1 MGLWNGYFI
10 AKLGL
15 FYADYIDFNVL
26 LNLALAFAVILPL
39 RRKVWRIA
47 RLLVAIPAAIALLYY
62 DTRLP
67 PFSRLLAQQQNLEQF
82 SLSYATEL
90 LGRFINPSVLLYGLG
105 LFFIA
110 YIFARKLRLT
120 TFVLLAI
127 WPAIPLYSMWQNQQT
142 IVRAPQNT
150 ALVAARAEQ
159 ASIAPAGAI
168 GEPKDAD
175 IDAALTRFYAEQA
188 KRQVSFARPE
198 ATPAFDILIVQI
210 CSLAWDDLLM
220 TEQAQAPLLQRTDI
234 LLKRFNTATS
244 YSGPA
249 AIRLLRSACGQTSHK
264 SLYEPAA
271 ANCYLFNQFE
281 QAGFRKHML
290 LNHDGVFGNM
300 LQEIQQ
306 YGGLNVAPD
315 ANSPASTAWLGF
327 DGSIIK
333 DDYEVLNG
341 WLTRHPHDA
350 NAPVALYYNTTSL
363 HDGNHPPG
371 TSSSNGS
378 ASQYGTRVKRLLS
391 DLDRLITTLET
402 QQRPT
407 MLVFIPEHGA
417 GSRGDR
423 MQIPFMRENP
433 SPAITLVPAAVRF
446 VGLAK
451 QPSPITID
459 QPTSYIDLAG
469 LMRDAIAQDPYRNNS
484 VTAATLAA
492 SITSTPYVSGNE
504 AVTVVR
510 YSDDYYLHYQ
520 GGAWANYR
528 YQ

>member
-39 RRKVWRIA
+39 RRKVWRIT

-90 LGRFINPSVLLYGLG
+90 LGRFINPSVVLYGLG
-105 LFFIA
+105 LFFLA

-142 IVRAPQNT
+142 IVHTPQNT

-159 ASIAPAGAI
+159 ASIAPAGAA

-300 LQEIQQ
+300 LQEIQ
-306 YGGLNVAPD
+306 
-315 ANSPASTAWLGF
+315 
-327 DGSIIK
+327 
-333 DDYEVLNG
+333 
-341 WLTRHPHDA
+341 
-350 NAPVALYYNTTSL
+350 
-363 HDGNHPPG
+363 
-371 TSSSNGS
+371 
-378 ASQYGTRVKRLLS
+378 
-391 DLDRLITTLET
+391 
-402 QQRPT
+402 
-407 MLVFIPEHGA
+407 
-417 GSRGDR
+417 
-423 MQIPFMRENP
+423 
-433 SPAITLVPAAVRF
+433 
-446 VGLAK
+446 
-451 QPSPITID
+451 
-459 QPTSYIDLAG
+459 
-469 LMRDAIAQDPYRNNS
+469 
-484 VTAATLAA
+484 
-492 SITSTPYVSGNE
+492 
-504 AVTVVR
+504 
-510 YSDDYYLHYQ
+510 
-520 GGAWANYR
+520 
-528 YQ
+528 